1 MLGQSGA
8 AAKPCEIQL
17 EDLLEQHLKDYP
29 TFEEQRVKQTFQ
41 EQHLLLQAQYQA
53 LLTNLQTLQERRL
66 IFQKHQQA
74 LQVFQEKHLLLRARH
89 LSLLTKVQAWQ
100 GENR

>member
-1 MLGQSGA
+1 MLGQSGPT
-8 AAKPCEIQL
+8 AKPCEIQL

-66 IFQKHQQA
+66 IFQKHQQVLHA
-74 LQVFQEKHLLLRARH
+74 FQEKHLLLRARH
-89 LSLLTKVQAWQ
+89 LTLLTNVQARQ
-100 GENR
+100 ENNK